1 MKIVTLDDAVKS
13 MEQQIQGAKELGQ
26 SGKKCSWSKMEG
38 VLLPVNASELI
49 LKVVKEYLAAK

>member
-1 MKIVTLDDAVKS
+1 

-49 LKVVKEYLAAK
+49 LKAVKEYLAAK

>member
-1 MKIVTLDDAVKS
+1 MKIVTLEDAVKS

-38 VLLPVNASELI
+38 VLMPVSVAEMILEEL
-49 LKVVKEYLAAK
+49 KKEK